1 MPKLS
6 RDQLNEIK
14 KARAAAKEAENAK
27 LTAADPEH
35 LPEAQQKRDRRGF
48 TAEERAELR
57 KQTYEA
63 DHNVNVRYNINMSDL
78 VELPDGSIGMVVRDA
93 EAVHLKKNQLR
104 KADTKNAVKA
114 SKYYNKVYVL
124 TSNGNDWH
132 LASRLRK
139 IHQN

>member
-6 RDQLNEIK
+6 RSQLNEIK
-14 KARAAAKEAENAK
+14 KARAAAREAEKAK
-27 LTAADPEH
+27 LAEKDPEYV
-35 LPEAQQKRDRRGF
+35 PEEEQKKDKRGF
-48 TAEERAELR
+48 TAEQRADLR
-57 KQTYEA
+57 RQTYES

-93 EAVHLKKNQLR
+93 EEVHLKKNQLR
-104 KADTKNAVKA
+104 KADTKNAVTA

-132 LASRLRK
+132 LASHLRK

>member
-6 RDQLNEIK
+6 RKQLNDIK
-14 KARAAAKEAENAK
+14 KARSAAKEAAKAK
-27 LTAADPEH
+27 LAANNPEC
-35 LPEAQQKRDRRGF
+35 LPEVEEKRDRRGF
-48 TAEERAELR
+48 TAEERADIR
-57 KQTYEA
+57 RQTYEA
-63 DHNVNVRYNINMSDL
+63 EHNVNVRYNINMSDL

-104 KADTKNAVKA
+104 KADTKNAIMA